1 MKLADW
7 QAWAILSGAE
17 KCAYCKVAPKYYGPC
32 GACLGLEYRLY
43 GAESFAFHVDYIHGE
58 L

>member
-17 KCAYCKVAPKYYGPC
+17 KCKNCRMAKPHYPLCL
-32 GACLGLEYRLY
+32 ACLGLRYWLY
-43 GAESFAFHVDYIHGE
+43 GDEHSAFLTYYVRGE